1 VKMPSRAQQVGLFLA
16 LTALALYAFAGAA
29 WR

>member
-1 VKMPSRAQQVGLFLA
+1 MTMPSRAQQVGLFLA
-16 LTALALYAFAGAA
+16 LTALALYVFAGAL

>member
-1 VKMPSRAQQVGLFLA
+1 VTMPSRAQQVGLFLV
-16 LTALALYAFAGAA
+16 LTALALYVFAGII

>member
-1 VKMPSRAQQVGLFLA
+1 VKLPSRAQQVGLFLA
-16 LTALALYAFAGAA
+16 LTALALYVFAGIA